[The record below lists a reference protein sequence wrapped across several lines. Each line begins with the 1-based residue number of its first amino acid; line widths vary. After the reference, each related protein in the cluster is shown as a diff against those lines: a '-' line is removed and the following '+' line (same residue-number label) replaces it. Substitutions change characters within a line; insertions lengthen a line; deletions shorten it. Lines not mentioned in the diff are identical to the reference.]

1 MASDGQ
7 GKGANL
13 IEYQFKQGK
22 SGFEGRRHKY
32 AYYRSLVEELN
43 PTAVEILREAMLFG
57 TSKEK
62 IVAAKV
68 VLEFGLGK
76 PAVELPDPDDL
87 NDDKKAV
94 TITLNNVKVFK
105 PKYKQEENIIDA
117 TISPKS

>member
-1 MASDGQ
+1 MSDDTKPRAEQLIPHHFKPGQ
-7 GKGANL
+7 
-13 IEYQFKQGK
+13 
-22 SGFEGRRHKY
+22 SGFAGRRHKY

-76 PAVELPDPDDL
+76 PAPELPDPDDA

-94 TITLNNVKVFK
+94 TIMINNVKVFK

>member
-1 MASDGQ
+1 MSSDGQ

-13 IEYQFKQGK
+13 IEYQFKQGQ

-76 PAVELPDPDDL
+76 PVQENLQE
-87 NDDKKAV
+87 NQE
-94 TITLNNVKVFK
+94 K
-105 PKYKQEENIIDA
+105 PKGITMKINGVTWEVPAYEEPSEDIIDV
-117 TISPKS
+117 

>member
-1 MASDGQ
+1 MSSDGQ

-13 IEYQFKQGK
+13 IEYQFKQGQ
-22 SGFEGRRHKY
+22 SGFAGRRHRY

-76 PAVELPDPDDL
+76 PVQE
-87 NDDKKAV
+87 N
-94 TITLNNVKVFK
+94 TQENQEK
-105 PKYKQEENIIDA
+105 PKGITMKINGVTWEVPAYEEPSEDIIDG
-117 TISPKS
+117 